1 MLSSARDSAKFTI
14 VTLSTTDNVN
24 LTRQVSDGFKRSV
37 YWNNYETISANVVN
51 KETNIYELLIAS
63 F

>member
-14 VTLSTTDNVN
+14 VTLSATDNVN